1 MAIQRKQIHDA
12 NAPATKHAKKKS
24 KKTKKVKS
32 TSLAVVQKCAIND
45 DSSSQS
51 FAKSKL
57 VSALFNNDD
66 NFKSAFEGNFEL
78 SNDQVKQLSTI
89 VTTSQTELK
98 QALLIIYKNEGYKK
112 LGCADFK
119 AYVKEN
125 LTISYDVALKQVW
138 AAKVAYAING
148 MDAIGF
154 YSDNSMLPMKDLS
167 NDQIEEVVEH
177 IEEVRGEEITIVGKY
192 TRKIVEAAMRS
203 LGLLQE
209 VNSNNDLDLD
219 VNDGVEED
227 SVEQDDDSLDFDGS
241 DDETLDSD
249 TKPKTSTKQ
258 SFRAKHPSTDKIKQ
272 SKSHRQ
278 FLEQFNLKA
287 EKCKSSKAIFEAFI
301 ETDAGKNQAIL
312 AKAIEFLMKQQISVM
327 TLEAKAILEAQDE

>member
-12 NAPATKHAKKKS
+12 NAPATKHAKKK
-24 KKTKKVKS
+24 TKKVQS
-32 TSLAVVQKCAIND
+32 TSVVVVHKRAINHG
-45 DSSSQS
+45 SQSKS

-57 VSALFNNDD
+57 VPALFNNDD

-98 QALLIIYKNEGYKK
+98 QALLIIYKNDGYKK

-177 IEEVRGEEITIVGKY
+177 IEEEHGEEITIVGKY

-209 VNSNNDLDLD
+209 DDSDEDLE
-219 VNDGVEED
+219 VEED

-249 TKPKTSTKQ
+249 TKAKTSTKQ
-258 SFRAKHPSTDKIKQ
+258 SSKAKKTSTDKIKQ